1 MNGIRPTVGIE
12 FDDKYTNAKNKLIEL
27 VKALD
32 ELTDTQ
38 RAQLAQEYI
47 TSYSMAT
54 SLEQFISYMKKT
66 ELTFP
71 AVKSRKLQ
79 LRERSIRMR
88 RL

>member
-1 MNGIRPTVGIE
+1 MNRIRPTVGIE

-54 SLEQFISYMKKT
+54 SLEQFISYMKNGGIK
-66 ELTFP
+66 
-71 AVKSRKLQ
+71 
-79 LRERSIRMR
+79 
-88 RL
+88 

>member
-1 MNGIRPTVGIE
+1 MNGIRPTIGIE

-32 ELTDTQ
+32 GLTDTQ

-54 SLEQFISYMKKT
+54 SFEQFVSYIKNGG
-66 ELTFP
+66 
-71 AVKSRKLQ
+71 
-79 LRERSIRMR
+79 IR
-88 RL
+88 